1 MVSNTYYSCKFS
13 FQLASFSE
21 WIKCTA
27 RNAVEKSYQRVERAC
42 DTGEIDPP
50 YPPRCDHDLFRPGSF
65 DRRAANGT
73 LINFVA
79 SYTPKGC

>member
-1 MVSNTYYSCKFS
+1 MQFS

-42 DTGEIDPP
+42 ETGEIDPP
-50 YPPRCDHDLFRPGSF
+50 YPPRCDHELLRYDG
-65 DRRAANGT
+65 DGDG
-73 LINFVA
+73 VGDK
-79 SYTPKGC
+79 PKGC

>member
-1 MVSNTYYSCKFS
+1 MYYSCKFS

-27 RNAVEKSYQRVERAC
+27 RNAVDKSYQRVERTC

-50 YPPRCDHDLFRPGSF
+50 YPPRCDHELLRFNDE
-65 DRRAANGT
+65 
-73 LINFVA
+73 
-79 SYTPKGC
+79 TPKGC

>member
-1 MVSNTYYSCKFS
+1 MQFP

-27 RNAVEKSYQRVERAC
+27 RNAVDKSYQRVERAC

-50 YPPRCDHDLFRPGSF
+50 YPPRCDHDLLRPGNF
-65 DRRAANGT
+65 DYPN
-73 LINFVA
+73 NFVA
-79 SYTPKGC
+79 IYTPKGC

>member
-1 MVSNTYYSCKFS
+1 MKELYIVHAIS

-27 RNAVEKSYQRVERAC
+27 RNAVDKSYQRVERAC

-50 YPPRCDHDLFRPGSF
+50 YPPRCDHDFLRPGSF
-65 DRRAANGT
+65 NRHASNGT
-73 LINFVA
+73 FVDT
-79 SYTPKGC
+79 YTPKGC

>member
-1 MVSNTYYSCKFS
+1 MLQKFS

-27 RNAVEKSYQRVERAC
+27 RNAVDKSYQRVERAC

-50 YPPRCDHDLFRPGSF
+50 YPPRCDHEFLRPEILG
-65 DRRAANGT
+65 
-73 LINFVA
+73 FVTA
-79 SYTPKGC
+79 DERDNIDTPYTPKGC

>member
-1 MVSNTYYSCKFS
+1 MQFS
-13 FQLASFSE
+13 FQLASFSG

-50 YPPRCDHDLFRPGSF
+50 YPPRCDHELLRPADYYDYES
-65 DRRAANGT
+65 GT
-73 LINFVA
+73 YSRN